1 MSHSKTAR
9 IARNAIML
17 ALLCVVGMFSIPFG
31 ENVKVSL
38 QLLMVMLVILTAEA
52 VWDALI
58 VTSCYLLMGLFLPVY
73 AGFSVGITPT
83 FGYVI
88 SFVVICPV
96 LFYLNRLPKLPS
108 LVRMIIAC
116 LVSLILVYTIGTIFM
131 MAYLGNWDL
140 GKILLVSVVP
150 YLPFDAL
157 KILLVIVLVKMLPS
171 FIVNR
176 PKKWVKEDK
185 KEKESQE
192 K

>member
-1 MSHSKTAR
+1 
-9 IARNAIML
+9 ML

-88 SFVVICPV
+88 SFVVICPA

-108 LVRMIIAC
+108 VVRMIIAC
-116 LVSLILVYTIGTIFM
+116 LASLILVYTIGTIFM

-176 PKKWVKEDK
+176 PKKGVKEDE